1 MNDSPIINGK
11 DDLNHLLAYFQKRD
25 TFTSLACRDF
35 FENQYNFDENDGN
48 HGDDD
53 NEDDDEGNDNEG
65 NDDDNDYRDVCQQI
79 GGDID

>member
-25 TFTSLACRDF
+25 TLTSLACRDF
-35 FENQYNFDENDGN
+35 FENQYNFDENDGD
-48 HGDDD
+48 HGDD
-53 NEDDDEGNDNEG
+53 EDDDEGNDNEG
-65 NDDDNDYRDVCQQI
+65 NDDDNDDGDVWQQI